1 MIFNNFLLNVVI
13 TVLLIYLTYKFI
25 NNKSNNEKTKDILL
39 VSNVINVAYII
50 YSLITILNPGWS
62 ILLKYTI
69 YFEGLFTALHFLSII
84 VITFIVITDKF
95 KKLKLMFYLSSIITI
110 VLPLL
115 FDTPVGSRCFLA
127 TYVMFIIYVLEL
139 IDYLVNDNSIKYIK
153 KIAILTSIAFG
164 IYLLNIYMYISYIDY
179 KRLQNIKEMSEN
191 SSSASVP
198 ILPYNDYV
206 WMSTPIPDF
215 SLDVRYKLFYNLDED
230 VKFYYMTFDDWKTTK
245 K

>member
-115 FDTPVGSRCFLA
+115 FDTPVG
-127 TYVMFIIYVLEL
+127 
-139 IDYLVNDNSIKYIK
+139 K
-153 KIAILTSIAFG
+153 
-164 IYLLNIYMYISYIDY
+164 
-179 KRLQNIKEMSEN
+179 
-191 SSSASVP
+191 
-198 ILPYNDYV
+198 
-206 WMSTPIPDF
+206 
-215 SLDVRYKLFYNLDED
+215 
-230 VKFYYMTFDDWKTTK
+230 
-245 K
+245 